1 MRKSEDLEDRSRPR
15 AARKATRR
23 PKKTVAVP
31 PFKAKANGNGNGA
44 VIHKLGERVR
54 ALRLE
59 RQWTLEE
66 LAVRSRVSRSSL
78 SKIERDEVSPTYDVI
93 QRVAQGF
100 NVPVVEFFS
109 AAQSPQVIARR
120 TVSKADELEIHQ
132 GRGYLYQL
140 LCNELSTKKMLPYLA
155 TIKAR
160 SIEEAGGYVH
170 HSGEE
175 FLFVLSGQ
183 ITFFTEHYAPV
194 ALDPGDSIYI
204 DSHMGHACVSRSK
217 TSAKVLWIVTET

>member
-1 MRKSEDLEDRSRPR
+1 MANRSRPH
-15 AARKATRR
+15 AVRKAAGR
-23 PKKTVAVP
+23 PKKPVVSSRKP
-31 PFKAKANGNGNGA
+31 KANGNGNGGGA
-44 VIHKLGERVR
+44 VIHKLGDRVR

-100 NVPVVEFFS
+100 DVPVVEFFS
-109 AAQSPQVIARR
+109 AAQSPHVVARR
-120 TVSKADELEIHQ
+120 AVSKADELEIHQ
-132 GRGYLYQL
+132 GQGYLYQL

-170 HSGEE
+170 HAGEE

-217 TSAKVLWIVTET
+217 TSAKVLWIVTEA